1 MSANLSDYC
10 AGVPPVALPDTGDPA
25 FAARPRLLVLREA
38 LIRAAKQLRPVR
50 WNEPAV
56 FFFDAKRQAELEAV
70 RTAAPDRFAELTTLI
85 TTELPTLL
93 ARVEVRRLAR
103 ALDGLKAATLAMAP
117 HNAAANDL
125 ADLLAVPDDEV
136 FLVVAPNERAGVRLH
151 VRGAAGIA
159 QLHYL
164 LAETGL
170 KATYSPTPSLKGR
183 GEKLGFQMFKP
194 AALLPDGTLPVGLA
208 GCEHWLWPTQA
219 LAAVPRVAGERVVL
233 VGPATV
239 RPALD
244 VALRFPEMSVESEI
258 IQTLNPFQVTDV
270 LSRLSGHP
278 VPVAA
283 PENATAV
290 ARAA

>member
-1 MSANLSDYC
+1 MSANLSDYR

-38 LIRAAKQLRPVR
+38 LIRAAKQLRPAR

-93 ARVEVRRLAR
+93 AHVEVRRLAR
-103 ALDGLKAATLAMAP
+103 ALDGLKAAALAMEP

-151 VRGAAGIA
+151 ARGAAVIA
-159 QLHYL
+159 QLHRL

-170 KATYSPTPSLKGR
+170 TYPPTPSLKGR

-194 AALLPDGTLPVGLA
+194 AALLADGTLPVGLA
-208 GCEHWLWPTQA
+208 GGEHWLWPTQA

-244 VALRFPEMSVESEI
+244 VEPRFPEMSVESEV

-278 VPVAA
+278 VPVTVPA
-283 PENATAV
+283 NATAV